1 MKNVISLI
9 GLLFFL
15 STVWE
20 FHFGQNN
27 SFPLS
32 LVSEDVEYLRTVTS
46 CMHSRPYIH
55 HSIRDIYKISVTIQV
70 KGKDRAYSSPFVIR
84 IIDSRGKET
93 DLRLNN
99 NRYVLLPHEI
109 YIFQMEASLNSEGFA
124 RLLLGEINPANREFY
139 YDKFSS
145 SVTETTIYISKFK

>member
-1 MKNVISLI
+1 MKNIISLI
-9 GLLFFL
+9 GLLIFL
-15 STVWE
+15 SAVWE

-32 LVSEDVEYLRTVTS
+32 LVSEEIEYLRTETYK
-46 CMHSRPYIH
+46 HSRPYIH

-70 KGKDRAYSSPFVIR
+70 KEKESVYSSPFVIK
-84 IIDSRGKET
+84 IIDSMGKET

-99 NRYVLLPHEI
+99 NRYALLPHEI
-109 YIFQMEASLNSEGFA
+109 YTFQMEASFNSEGFA
-124 RLLLGEINPANREFY
+124 RLLLGQINTVNRKFY

-145 SVTETTIYISKFK
+145 SVTETTIYISKIK

>member
-1 MKNVISLI
+1 MKNIISLI

-20 FHFGQNN
+20 LHFGQNN

-55 HSIRDIYKISVTIQV
+55 HSIHDIYKISVTIQV

-84 IIDSRGKET
+84 IIDSHHKET
-93 DLRLNN
+93 KLVLNN
-99 NRYVLLPHEI
+99 DRNTMFSDEFYT
-109 YIFQMEASLNSEGFA
+109 FKMEASLNSEGFA
-124 RLLLGEINPANREFY
+124 KLILDQTNHLNRKPYNTKLLPSN
-139 YDKFSS
+139 
-145 SVTETTIYISKFK
+145 TEATIYISKPK

>member
-1 MKNVISLI
+1 MKNIISLI

-15 STVWE
+15 SAVWE
-20 FHFGQNN
+20 FRFGQNN

-46 CMHSRPYIH
+46 CMHTRPYIH
-55 HSIRDIYKISVTIQV
+55 HSLQDIYKISVTIQV

-93 DLRLNN
+93 NLRLNN
-99 NRYVLLPHEI
+99 NRYAMLPYEI
-109 YIFQMEASLNSEGFA
+109 YTFQMETSFNSEGFA
-124 RLLLGEINPANREFY
+124 RLLLGQINPVNRNFY

-145 SVTETTIYISKFK
+145 SVTETTIYIKKIK